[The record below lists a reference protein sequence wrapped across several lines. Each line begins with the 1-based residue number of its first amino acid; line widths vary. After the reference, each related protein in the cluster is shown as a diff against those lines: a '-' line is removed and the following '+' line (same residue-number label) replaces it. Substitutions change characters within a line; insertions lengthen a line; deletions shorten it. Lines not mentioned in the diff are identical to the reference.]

1 MYPYL
6 NFVLNSA
13 QSHELAEI
21 PIPGIKEIQF
31 ALVKAGYLPSSEKVD
46 GILGDRTKKAFQSFK
61 ADNYLE
67 FPLTLGAS
75 TAQELLD
82 AAGESHPVSSEKVES
97 HELDEVKGSL
107 TGSSMRIPTGETVYA
122 NQLIVDGIPL
132 TWGEMTKNCTRVPV
146 SKEIVANLDIIAKE
160 FGEIRD
166 KAGEPLIITSGY
178 RPPAVNRAI
187 GGARFS
193 QHLHGLAID
202 VCPKPGTSL
211 SLNKLYEIIKAVA
224 VTGGVG
230 DGRHR
235 GFIHRDRRPNKR
247 AIYFGY

>member
-1 MYPYL
+1 M
-6 NFVLNSA
+6 
-13 QSHELAEI
+13 
-21 PIPGIKEIQF
+21 
-31 ALVKAGYLPSSEKVD
+31 ALVKAGYLDSSDEVD
-46 GILGDRTKKAFQSFK
+46 GVLGSNTIKAFESLK
-61 ADNYLE
+61 KDNHLE
-67 FPLTLGAS
+67 FPLILGPS

-82 AAGESHPVSSEKVES
+82 AAGESHPVSSEKVENKS
-97 HELDEVKGSL
+97 YSGVKGSL
-107 TGSSMRIPTGETVYA
+107 TGSSMRLPTGETVYA

-132 TWGEMTKNCTRVPV
+132 SWGEMTKNCTRVPV
-146 SKEIVANLDIIAKE
+146 SKEIVANIHIIAKE

-166 KAGEPLIITSGY
+166 KAGAPLIITSGY
-178 RPPAVNRAI
+178 GPPAVNRAI

-247 AIYFGY
+247 VIYFGY